1 MWISKPGDW
10 VDPTDFCDSDET
22 GEFGRSCES
31 GKCGETDESGELGE
45 SC

>member
-10 VDPTDFCDSDET
+10 VDPTDFCDSGDSDET
-22 GEFGRSCES
+22 LEFGWSCES
-31 GKCGETDESGELGE
+31 GKCGESDESGE